1 MNQVLV
7 KASRNNTLTRQ
18 HETQFFLSLY
28 FIVLM
33 VLMILV
39 DKAEASGGHFISK
52 H

>member
-7 KASRNNTLTRQ
+7 KASINNTLTRQ

-39 DKAEASGGHFISK
+39 DKAEASGGHFI
-52 H
+52 